1 MNNYNKLQIEII
13 KSNNTNSIKN
23 IEIHDYNSV
32 IGIDENDTYIQIY
45 HNTDLFN
52 DSIFQELIDDSK
64 NNSTFYDSDLKIY
77 ETQIIL

>member
-23 IEIHDYNSV
+23 IEIHDSNSV
-32 IGIDENDTYIQIY
+32 IGIDKNDTYIQII
-45 HNTDLFN
+45 HNTDLYN

-64 NNSTFYDSDLKIY
+64 NNSSYYDSDSKMY